1 MRVHGHSYDSEGL
14 KVRPNRAFG
23 AALGNEGLT
32 ASVENGGYGRP
43 AWQVAPTVSD
53 ASVSRAGRVQEGLL
67 AIAALGLLVATVLFV
82 AVEPAPGFETS
93 LTAQFPPLFWL
104 CFYGTLSISIVVA
117 LLSGID
123 GSGYWRHA
131 VALALAD
138 YALFFFLP
146 LARGYRLYGRG
157 ASDILV
163 HIGDVKGI
171 LQTGTIAAG
180 SWYPMQH
187 TLISELVLL
196 GFPLQGAEYVVEFA
210 FTAMYILSMG
220 YLVRVATG
228 RREAVVYGLVAA
240 TPLVFT
246 IFQTTI
252 IPSFLSLFLFPVV
265 LAILEQYRRS
275 NSATYLLLFVVFGIG
290 IVFFHPVTAGFL
302 VVVILSTTAFGYV
315 YEWLRGESVRKI
327 RPTLAFVVAPATY
340 LWYINFRETRNQIDQ
355 VVGAWLSGGSSP
367 GQAIADDAASAPL
380 SLAELLVRFVE
391 LYGMVFVYLIV
402 AGLFGLFV
410 VSEVF
415 RRRSRY
421 PEAFATAQFGVG
433 FGLAVLFLLVYL
445 VEFEPIRVARYLIVM
460 AVFLYGLLLAR
471 TTEWR
476 PRRQYLGVALLGA
489 GVVAAGLLGAHAAYW
504 PNEQLTDAEYEGSE
518 FVLTEGE
525 QDLNV
530 TTYSI
535 GHKMEWY
542 VRGSVDPNLWPPNYN
557 TDLPR
562 GFGYDAVNTTIGA
575 RFDET
580 YIATHRF
587 DRVFYTDSYFTP
599 AQRETLIPYSRSDLR
614 WLNAD
619 PTAVRVYDNGG
630 YELWYVPDE
639 E

>member
-1 MRVHGHSYDSEGL
+1 M
-14 KVRPNRAFG
+14 AI
-23 AALGNEGLT
+23 GNEGLT
-32 ASVENGGYGRP
+32 ASVENSGYGRRFG
-43 AWQVAPTVSD
+43 QGEPTVSGVP
-53 ASVSRAGRVQEGLL
+53 VSRSGRIQEGLL
-67 AIAALGLLVATVLFV
+67 VAAALGLLVATWLFV
-82 AVEPAPGFETS
+82 TVEPAPDFETS
-93 LTAQFPPLFWL
+93 LTAQFPLLFWL
-104 CFYGTLSISIVVA
+104 CFYGVLVVSIVVA
-117 LLSGID
+117 LLSAID
-123 GSGYWRHA
+123 SSGYWRHA
-131 VALALAD
+131 VALALGD

-187 TLISELVLL
+187 TLVSELVLL
-196 GFPLQGAEYVVEFA
+196 GVPLQGAEYVVEFA

-228 RREAVVYGLVAA
+228 RRETVVYGLVAA

-252 IPSFLSLFLFPVV
+252 IPSFLSLFLFPMV

-275 NSATYLLLFVVFGIG
+275 NSHTYLLLFVVFGIG

-302 VVVILSTTAFGYV
+302 VVLILSTTAFGYV
-315 YEWLRGESVRKI
+315 YEWLRGASVRKI

-340 LWYINFRETRNQIDQ
+340 LWYINFRETRTSIEQI
-355 VVGAWLSGGSSP
+355 VGTWLSGGSSP
-367 GQAIADDAASAPL
+367 GQAVAEEAASAPL
-380 SLAELLVRFVE
+380 SMAELLVRFVE
-391 LYGMVFVYLIV
+391 LYGMVFVYLVV

-433 FGLAVLFLLVYL
+433 FGLAVAFLLVYL
-445 VEFEPIRVARYLIVM
+445 IEFEPIRVARYMIVM

-476 PRRQYLGVALLGA
+476 PRRQYLAVAILGAGIVVAALLGA
-489 GVVAAGLLGAHAAYW
+489 HGAYW

-518 FVLTEGE
+518 FVLTEGD
-525 QDLNV
+525 QTLPIR
-530 TTYSI
+530 TYSI
-535 GHKMEWY
+535 SHKMEWY
-542 VRGSVDPNLWPPNYN
+542 VRGSVDPNLWPPNYQ
-557 TDLPR
+557 TGLPR
-562 GFGYDAVNTTIGA
+562 GFGYDAVNTTVGT
-575 RFDET
+575 RYNET

-587 DRVFYTDSYFTP
+587 DRVFYTDAYFTP
-599 AQRETLIPYSRSDLR
+599 AQRETLIPYRQSDLR

-619 PTAVRVYDNGG
+619 PTVARVYDNGG
-630 YELWYVPDE
+630 YELWYVPPGNGE
-639 E
+639 